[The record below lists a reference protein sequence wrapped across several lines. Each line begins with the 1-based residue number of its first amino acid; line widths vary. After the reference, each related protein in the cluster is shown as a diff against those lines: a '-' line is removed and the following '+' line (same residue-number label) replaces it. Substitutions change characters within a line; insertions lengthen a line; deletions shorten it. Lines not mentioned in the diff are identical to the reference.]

1 MTAVG
6 NNEAG
11 ELLDPQED
19 PALTAIQNFKGQY
32 PKQLWYLF
40 LVEMWERFCFYGM
53 RGVLTIFMAD
63 QILGLALSDKEA
75 NLKYGAIQAFVYAF
89 TFIGGI
95 FADKILG
102 FRKSLLFGALVMI
115 AGNLIIAF
123 SPKEMFYLGITLS
136 IIGTGFFKPNISS
149 MVGQL
154 YKEGDPRRD
163 AGFGLFYSGINIGAL
178 LGGAVCVYL
187 GTSKDYGWSYAFLS
201 AGIVM
206 VIGLIT
212 FLVTKKSL
220 GPIGDSPLKAMEAPK
235 RTMREIAVYAGSLI
249 SIPLIFIMIRNTDY
263 TDYFMYAIGPLAV
276 LYFLYETM
284 KTQDPGARKKLIAAF
299 IFIIFSIVFWAF
311 FEQSGGSLALF
322 AKDSLDHR
330 LLFFDINPNI
340 VNNTSNSLFVIIFSP
355 ILGLLW
361 LGLAKRK
368 IEPNTV
374 IKFGLGFL
382 FLAAAFFVFYYTRF
396 FADAQGITS
405 LNIFT
410 LAYLVITFGEL
421 CLSPIGLSIITK
433 LSPKRLSG
441 MMMGLWFLASA
452 YGQYAA
458 GLLGAGMS
466 SPDANASLITKLQSY
481 TDGYK
486 QLAIY
491 ALIAGILL
499 IIISPIVKKLMQEV
513 K

>member
-1 MTAVG
+1 MEQ
-6 NNEAG
+6 N
-11 ELLDPQED
+11 
-19 PALTAIQNFKGQY
+19 LTLEQIQNFEGKY

-63 QILGLALSDKEA
+63 QVLGLSLSDKEA

-102 FRKSLLFGALVMI
+102 FKKSLVFGGIVMI
-115 AGNLIIAF
+115 LGNLLIAF
-123 SPKEMFYLGITLS
+123 SPQEMFYLGITLS

-149 MVGQL
+149 MVGEL
-154 YKEGDPRRD
+154 YKEGDSRRD

-187 GTSKDYGWSYAFLS
+187 GTSEDFGWSYSFLS
-201 AGIVM
+201 AAVVM
-206 VIGLIT
+206 MIGLIT
-212 FLVTKKSL
+212 FMFTKKAL
-220 GPIGDSPLKAMEAPK
+220 GPIGDSPLVTLPKSK
-235 RTMREIAVYAGSLI
+235 RTTKEIAVYIGSLI
-249 SIPLIFIMIRNTDY
+249 SIPLIFMMIKNTDY
-263 TDYFMYAIGPLAV
+263 TDYFMYTIGPLAII
-276 LYFLYETM
+276 YFLYETY
-284 KTQDPGARKKLIAAF
+284 KEQEIKAQKKLIAAF
-299 IFIIFSIVFWAF
+299 IFIIFSIIFWAF

-322 AKDSLDHR
+322 AKDNLHSN
-330 LLFFDINPNI
+330 LLFFEINPNI
-340 VNNTSNSLFVIIFSP
+340 VNNTANSLFVIVFSP

-361 LGLAKRK
+361 LAMAKRK
-368 IEPNTV
+368 LEPNTV
-374 IKFGLGFL
+374 VKFGLGFL
-382 FLAAAFFVFYYTRF
+382 FLAAAFYVFYYTRF
-396 FADAQGITS
+396 FADVNGITS

-421 CLSPIGLSIITK
+421 CLSPIGLSIMTK

-441 MMMGLWFLASA
+441 MMMGMWFLASA

-466 SPDANASLITKLQSY
+466 SPDENASLLTKLQGY
-481 TDGYK
+481 TDGYY
-486 QLAIY
+486 QLAVY
-491 ALIAGILL
+491 ALISGVVL
-499 IIISPIVKKLMQEV
+499 IVFTPLIKKLMQEV